1 MTGKITTRAFWI
13 KEPGRGEIV
22 EGSAP
27 GPEAGEVVVRALC
40 SGISRGTE
48 SLVFRGGV
56 PRSQREVMRCP
67 FQEGDFPAP
76 VKYGYASV
84 GRVEEVVAP
93 ADAELDGRTV
103 FCLHPHQDRYVVP
116 GSAVV
121 PLPEGLPAERAVL
134 AANMET
140 AVNASWDASPAT
152 GDRVV
157 VVGGGVVGLLTGW
170 LLTKTPGSEVT
181 LVDPEPSREESADA
195 LGMGYAPHPPEGV
208 DADLVIH
215 ASGTA
220 GGLRDALGT
229 AGEEA
234 TVVEL
239 SWFGDHDVPLP
250 LGEAFHSRRLTLR
263 GSQVGRV
270 PPSRSPRWDRRR
282 RMELALSLLTD
293 PVLDVLVTDESP
305 FEELP
310 LVMERL
316 TADGGTTLCH
326 RIRYG
331 GAACT
336 S

>member
-22 EGSAP
+22 EGSSP
-27 GPEAGEVVVRALC
+27 RPETGEVVVRAVY

-48 SLVFRGGV
+48 ALVFRGGV
-56 PRSQREVMRCP
+56 PESQREVMRCP

-84 GRVEEVVAP
+84 GRVEEVVAS
-93 ADAELDGRTV
+93 ADAGLEGRTV

-116 GSAVV
+116 GPAVV
-121 PLPEGLPAERAVL
+121 PVPEGVPAGRAVL

-140 AVNASWDASPAT
+140 AVTASWDASPAT
-152 GDRVV
+152 GDRIV

-170 LLTKTPGSEVT
+170 LLGGTPGSEVT
-181 LVDPEPSREESADA
+181 LVDPEQARRGPAEA
-195 LGMGYAPHPPEGV
+195 LGMAYAVDRPDGM
-208 DADLVIH
+208 DADLVVH
-215 ASGTA
+215 ASGSPD
-220 GGLRDALGT
+220 GLRDALRV
-229 AGEEA
+229 AGDEA

-239 SWFGDHDVPLP
+239 SWFGDRDVPLP

-270 PPSRSPRWDRRR
+270 PPSRAPRWDRRR
-282 RMELALSLLTD
+282 RMELALGLLAD
-293 PVLDVLVTDESP
+293 PVLDALVTDESP

-310 LVMERL
+310 SVMERL
-316 TADGGTTLCH
+316 AVDGGTTLCH
-326 RIRYG
+326 RIRYPQG
-331 GAACT
+331 
-336 S
+336 

>member
-22 EGSAP
+22 EGSSAP
-27 GPEAGEVVVRALC
+27 PEAGEVVVRALC

-48 SLVFRGGV
+48 SLVFRGAV
-56 PRSQREVMRCP
+56 PGSQREAMRCP

-84 GRVEEVVAP
+84 GRVEEVAAP
-93 ADAELDGRTV
+93 AHAELEGRTV

-116 GSAVV
+116 ASAVAPV
-121 PLPEGLPAERAVL
+121 PGIVPAERAVL

-140 AVNASWDASPAT
+140 AVNASWDASPGT
-152 GDRVV
+152 GDRIV

-170 LLTKTPGSEVT
+170 LLAKTPGSEVT
-181 LVDPEPSREESADA
+181 LVDPEASREEPARL
-195 LGMGYAPHPPEGV
+195 LGMAYAAHPPEGV

-215 ASGTA
+215 ASGTPD
-220 GGLRDALGT
+220 GLRDALAT
-229 AGEEA
+229 AGMEA

-239 SWFGDHDVPLP
+239 SWFGDREVQLP
-250 LGEAFHSRRLTLR
+250 LGEGFHSRRLTLR
-263 GSQVGRV
+263 SSQVGRL

-282 RMELALSLLTD
+282 RMELALGLLAD
-293 PVLDVLVTDESP
+293 PALEILVTGESP

-310 LVMERL
+310 SVMERL
-316 TADGGTTLCH
+316 ATDGGTTLCH
-326 RIRYG
+326 RIRYPSG
-331 GAACT
+331 
-336 S
+336 